1 MGTSQSVYMANA
13 SDQDI
18 YVIASLNPD
27 WAIADFITD
36 IGLLLVGVEELKAVT
51 TTAELPEA
59 LVTIRDLYNFLKISA
74 QLLSGTL
81 SVGSRSAEAALALVE
96 AFKKTSIPIASGD
109 FKNVH
114 DEGVLGIY
122 LSADGIGG
130 LLGAS
135 TVSVMVL
142 SGDGKQLA
150 MWNSNSDHSWI
161 ATNEQKIVRSKY
173 GSIWQQDPD
182 AGVQNWPISG

>member
-1 MGTSQSVYMANA
+1 MANA